1 MTTQK
6 EIVSNGPGANN
17 PEGQI
22 LFRNEG
28 RAYWSYETRVENF
41 WELNAAYRNWLATSK
56 ENGRRRTVLRV
67 RCSQEVVDR
76 LLESDLPREV
86 IVPLNTIWPESTDYL
101 VVLGENVHPSEV
113 PEWSEVYNYWQHPN
127 GSHKRP
133 MDRITNA
140 TQNEGFQITNVLTLD
155 DVPQLQEIWRPFGW
169 SEQAVIS
176 FVNTYR
182 DNPKLWFSGVRDPR
196 TGQLV
201 SACEAE
207 LANLAGISLVEGT
220 EYGTLPGYEGMG
232 LCTAAVTALHAQVL
246 RDTFYQTGVAP
257 LIMAEFNMTSR
268 SDVVGRHAGI
278 TIPLV
283 ENTPGLDNTPI
294 QVLRMNVPVLDRLT
308 PNNIS
313 YRGLGDKKDHYRD
326 AYRHTYHRYWRNFIV
341 GTLPLSSIE
350 ANYSAEQVETI
361 LSTLNQERI

>member
-1 MTTQK
+1 MSTQK
-6 EIVSNGPGANN
+6 EITSNGPGANN

-28 RAYWSYETRVENF
+28 RAYWSYETRIDNF
-41 WELNAAYRNWLATSK
+41 SELNKAYVDWQNTAK
-56 ENGRRRTVLRV
+56 ENGRRRTVLRA
-67 RCSQEVVDR
+67 RCSQEVVDQ
-76 LLESDLPREV
+76 LLESNLPREV
-86 IVPLNTIWPESTDYL
+86 IIPLNTIWPESTDYL
-101 VVLGENVHPSEV
+101 VVLGENVHASDI

-133 MDRITNA
+133 IDRITNA
-140 TQNEGFQITNVLTLD
+140 TQNEGFVVTNELSLE

-169 SEQAVIS
+169 SRQAVID

-182 DNPKLWFSGVRDPR
+182 DNPKLWFSGIRDPQ
-196 TGQLV
+196 TGRLV

-246 RDTFYQTGVAP
+246 RDTYYQTGTAP

-278 TIPLV
+278 SIPLV
-283 ENTPGLDNTPI
+283 ENTPGLEATPI

-308 PNNIS
+308 PNTIN
-313 YRGLGDKKDHYRD
+313 YRDLGDQRTRYRD

-350 ANYSAEQVETI
+350 AHYNPQQVETI
-361 LSTLNQERI
+361 LSIINQGNV